1 MAKAKIKK
9 VAQAE
14 IRAAKKYL
22 KRRNISFDE
31 ISPRKFVRLSK
42 QLDKTYDQTMKYL
55 AKILSAGQV

>member
-1 MAKAKIKK
+1 MAKIPIKK

-22 KRRNISFDE
+22 KRRNIDFDE

-42 QLDKTYDQTMKYL
+42 QLDKTYDQTMKFL

>member
-1 MAKAKIKK
+1 MAYAYIIK
-9 VAQAE
+9 VAQAA

-22 KRRNISFDE
+22 KRRNIAFDE

>member
-1 MAKAKIKK
+1 MAKANIKK

-22 KRRNISFDE
+22 KRRNIAFDE

-42 QLDKTYDQTMKYL
+42 QLDKTYDQTMKY
-55 AKILSAGQV
+55 

>member
-1 MAKAKIKK
+1 MANIPIKK

-14 IRAAKKYL
+14 IRAKKYL
-22 KRRNISFDE
+22 KRRNIDFDE